1 MCKLNGN
8 NIGTEVN
15 LLSMTSYTF
24 PSDGYLVAKASYR
37 RGYYVT
43 FVLNGANGKATTTL
57 GIGSTDSSGT
67 ISSATN
73 NTIPLFVKKG
83 MSITNISKNSTEYNQ
98 LIFYPLES

>member
-1 MCKLNGN
+1 M
-8 NIGTEVN
+8 
-15 LLSMTSYTF
+15 LSMTSYTF
-24 PSDGYLVAKASYR
+24 PSDGYLVARASYR

-43 FVLNGANGKATTTL
+43 FVLNGANGKATTAI

-73 NTIPLFVKKG
+73 NTISLFVKKG
-83 MSITNISKNSTEYNQ
+83 MSITDISKNSTEYNQ

>member
-1 MCKLNGN
+1 
-8 NIGTEVN
+8 
-15 LLSMTSYTF
+15 MTSYTF

-43 FVLNGANGKATTTL
+43 FVLNGANGKATTTI
-57 GIGSTDSSGT
+57 GIGATDNSGT
-67 ISSATN
+67 ISCATN

-83 MSITNISKNSTEYNQ
+83 MSITNISKNSTDYNQ